1 MIRHIL
7 GLGVFVGVAV
17 LGFYLG
23 QHYTPAAI
31 SEYEFI
37 QMVNARFADARHYDI
52 NGYNCV
58 NYSQD
63 YVTLMSMLGYNT
75 TQVIGCNGTA
85 CHAWN
90 TITLEI
96 ESITGEIRQNS
107 AIYPLEYQKKK

>member
-1 MIRHIL
+1 
-7 GLGVFVGVAV
+7 
-17 LGFYLG
+17 
-23 QHYTPAAI
+23 
-31 SEYEFI
+31 
-37 QMVNARFADARHYDI
+37 
-52 NGYNCV
+52 
-58 NYSQD
+58 
-63 YVTLMSMLGYNT
+63 VTLMSMLGYNT